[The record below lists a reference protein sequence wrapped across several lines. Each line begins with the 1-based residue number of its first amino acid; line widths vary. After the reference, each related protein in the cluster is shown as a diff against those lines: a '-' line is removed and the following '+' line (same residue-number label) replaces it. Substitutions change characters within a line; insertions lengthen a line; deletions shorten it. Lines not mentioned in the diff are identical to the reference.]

1 MAEVELRHLSRRDVI
16 ALGGGDI
23 ARAVEDV
30 TEVLRLMRA
39 GEAAMP
45 AETAVA
51 LAGSQQAKAYALA
64 ARVAG
69 RFGAAGVK
77 WTAHR
82 PPALDGAPQILS
94 LTLVNDLATGR
105 PRGLVESALL
115 TATRTA
121 AVSALALCTVAPQR
135 PRRVAVLGA
144 GVQARAH
151 LAMLAALF
159 PTVEEVAIWNRSP
172 DRRKALV
179 AAIRPAA
186 PWPIRLADDL
196 SEITSG
202 DVDAILACTG
212 APQPI
217 LGRGAVRPGRI
228 LLQIGYHEVEFDAI
242 DDADAVVVDLWG
254 DFARTSA
261 KSLFQM
267 HRAGRFPAE
276 RVAADLAA
284 AVLDGWRPAPGAAVY
299 TSSFGLNVFDI
310 ALAARVLARAEA
322 EGIGWLLPMSGDER
336 GDWPWP

>member
-45 AETAVA
+45 VETAVA
-51 LAGSQQAKAYALA
+51 LAGSEQAKAYALA
-64 ARVAG
+64 ARVGG

-82 PPALDGAPQILS
+82 PPARDGAPRILS

-121 AVSALALCTVAPQR
+121 AVSALALRTVAPQP

-159 PTVEEVAIWNRSP
+159 AAVEEVTVWNRSP
-172 DRRKALV
+172 ARREALV

-186 PWPIRLADDL
+186 PWPIRLAGDPA
-196 SEITSG
+196 EIAAG
-202 DVDAILACTG
+202 DADAILACTA

-242 DDADAVVVDLWG
+242 DEADAVVVDLWG

-284 AVLDGWRPAPGAAVY
+284 AVLDGWRPAPDAAVY
-299 TSSFGLNVFDI
+299 MSSFGLNVFDI

-322 EGIGWLLPMSGDER
+322 EGVGRTLPMSGDER

>member
-1 MAEVELRHLSRRDVI
+1 MTEVAFRYLSRQDVI
-16 ALGGGDI
+16 ALGGGDV

-30 TEVLRLMRA
+30 SEVLRLLRC

-45 AETAVA
+45 TETAVA
-51 LAGSQQAKAYALA
+51 LAGSEQARAYALA
-64 ARVAG
+64 ARVGG

-77 WTAHR
+77 WAAHR
-82 PPALDGAPQILS
+82 PPVEDGAPQTLS
-94 LTLVNDLATGR
+94 LTLINDLATGR

-121 AVSALALCTVAPQR
+121 AVSALALCTVAPRR

-159 PTVEEVAIWNRSP
+159 PAVEEVAVWNRSP
-172 DRRKALV
+172 ARRDALI
-179 AAIRPAA
+179 ATIRPAA

-196 SEITSG
+196 SEIVAG
-202 DVDAILACTG
+202 GADAIVACT
-212 APQPI
+212 AAAQPI
-217 LGRGAVRPGRI
+217 LGRSAVRPGRI
-228 LLQIGYHEVEFDAI
+228 LLQIGYHEVAFDAI

-276 RVAADLAA
+276 RVAADLSA
-284 AVLDGWRPAPGAAVY
+284 AVLDGWRPAPDTAVY
-299 TSSFGLNVFDI
+299 MSSFGLNVFDV

-322 EGIGWLLPMSGDER
+322 EDVGRLLPMSGDER